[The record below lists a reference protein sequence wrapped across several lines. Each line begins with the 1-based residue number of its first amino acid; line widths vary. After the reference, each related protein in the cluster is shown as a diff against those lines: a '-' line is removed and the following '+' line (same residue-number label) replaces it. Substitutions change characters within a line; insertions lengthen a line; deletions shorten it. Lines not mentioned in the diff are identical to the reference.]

1 MSISTKIGLHII
13 GGASVPLGRPA
24 VVKLVDVSSGYVA
37 QVRQQAGPDT
47 LIVVR
52 WTQAEQHLSEPLE
65 SARGWC
71 YHRGDQIVQM
81 MDYGPIA
88 FEGYNE
94 VADQQ
99 AAEYCRFEVERIEIL
114 HSWGASAVVGNFSV
128 GTPHESKWPLYQPM
142 LDAMGPGD
150 YLGLHEYWTDAQDI
164 LNPWHVCRFAL
175 PDVAPYLKGI
185 PIIITECGRD
195 RIEDHGMPESRWGY
209 PGWKAGPNLMAS
221 QYMAELRQ
229 VGAKYA
235 AYPNVAGACVFAVGN
250 DPRWA
255 NYDVREIWPYVI
267 QQYDAEPVEPEPEP
281 TGAWAVKS
289 QLEDEFDGE
298 RWRFTVEKWEDHDEP
313 DGDCSARV

>member
-24 VVKLVDVSSGYVA
+24 VVKLVDPSSGYVA
-37 QVRQQAGPDT
+37 QVRQQVGPDT

-71 YHRGDQIVQM
+71 YYHGDQIVQM
-81 MDYGPIA
+81 MDYGPIV

-128 GTPHESKWPLYQPM
+128 GTPDLPTWAAYQTM

-150 YLGLHEYWTDAQDI
+150 FIGLHEYWADWESLHNI
-164 LNPWHVCRFAL
+164 YHVRRFLRVPELAG
-175 PDVAPYLKGI
+175 KR
-185 PIIITECGRD
+185 IIITECGRD
-195 RIEDHGMPESRWGY
+195 VVEGRGQ
-209 PGWKAGPNLMAS
+209 PGWKRSDMHWGS
-221 QYMAELRQ
+221 YFAELAELGRLYDACPQ
-229 VGAKYA
+229 V
-235 AYPNVAGACVFAVGN
+235 VGACVFTVGGFGWG
-250 DPRWA
+250 DF
-255 NYDVREIWPYVI
+255 DVSEIWPHVVAGY
-267 QQYDAEPVEPEPEP
+267 AEPEPVEPPAERWEFVD
-281 TGAWAVKS
+281 AF
-289 QLEDEFDGE
+289 EFDAGDEHLRSTIE
-298 RWRFTVEKWEDHDEP
+298 R
-313 DGDCSARV
+313 RVR